1 MLFSKSCLITKQRG
15 QYTNI
20 QPCKGATLGLTWSS
34 LGAHFG
40 DLSVKTWIIRIILT
54 GTSKGSV
61 GPTRTLDIVSM
72 MLLGKKIV
80 LK

>member
-1 MLFSKSCLITKQRG
+1 MGNTQTSSRARG
-15 QYTNI
+15 L
-20 QPCKGATLGLTWSS
+20 PWGSLGAHF
-34 LGAHFG
+34 GAHFG